1 MTSVYSRSRFGDELG
16 EGRKKWNSQ
25 YSSSHPRQ
33 SAEKLRGD
41 LVEEILSMRSNK
53 KGTRSSDIKENAMV
67 LRVEVLARG
76 GAGGETE
83 VGFDL
88 DVDEG

>member
-1 MTSVYSRSRFGDELG
+1 MKAGRSGTHSTRRRIRVNLQKNCEQG
-16 EGRKKWNSQ
+16 
-25 YSSSHPRQ
+25 
-33 SAEKLRGD
+33 GD
-41 LVEEILSMRSNK
+41 LVEEVLSMRSNK
-53 KGTRSSDIKENAMV
+53 KGTRSSDMKENVMV

-88 DVDEG
+88 DVDE